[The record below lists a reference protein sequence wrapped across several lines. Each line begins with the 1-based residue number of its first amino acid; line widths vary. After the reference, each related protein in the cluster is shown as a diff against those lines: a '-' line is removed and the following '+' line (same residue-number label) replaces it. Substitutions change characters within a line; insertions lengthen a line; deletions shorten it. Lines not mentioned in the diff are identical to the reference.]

1 MEKQIVG
8 YLPKLLYKIYLTLK
22 DKFDPRPPITL
33 EEQTCIDICNKLVH
47 KVNSHLTY
55 APKSTKRFIR
65 NETYNMFIVIQ
76 DRTIHLINHVYSY
89 SVYIENTELYSNL
102 LESFDTELE
111 FRRQSLENEI
121 RNNIQHSLKNIYD
134 RII

>member
-8 YLPKLLYKIYLTLK
+8 YLPKLLYRIYLTLK

-33 EEQTCIDICNKLVH
+33 EEQTCIDICNKLVLNP
-47 KVNSHLTY
+47 NSNLTY

-65 NETYNMFIVIQ
+65 NQTYNMFIVIQ

>member
-47 KVNSHLTY
+47 KDNSHLTY